1 MNCFV
6 CYLQAFALLLM
17 CVVISVDVICLGVI
31 PAPWLYLLGSLAVWG
46 QVGWNL
52 TPLGPLL
59 LLPTLIYIDG
69 KSIRPLPSQPLS
81 PLAAH
86 WYDMVHVVES
96 FF

>member
-1 MNCFV
+1 
-6 CYLQAFALLLM
+6 M

-86 WYDMVHVVES
+86 WYVMSRDILDDYAKHFELDVVMI
-96 FF
+96 